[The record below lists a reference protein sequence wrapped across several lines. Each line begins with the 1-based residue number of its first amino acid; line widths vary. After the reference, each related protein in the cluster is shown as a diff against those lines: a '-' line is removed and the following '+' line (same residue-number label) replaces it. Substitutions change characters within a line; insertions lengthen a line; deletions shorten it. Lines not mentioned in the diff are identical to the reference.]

1 MTARVSL
8 VSSHSVRAEWTIS
21 VRREPVGYLG
31 DPEVSSPLV
40 DDVPADIRA
49 ALNAWLNPPATA
61 AEDCWSFRP
70 VSSPENMALPGMD
83 RVCSQCG
90 APYRDHV

>member
-1 MTARVSL
+1 MPAKVVRTASN
-8 VSSHSVRAEWTIS
+8 SVTAEWTIT
-21 VRREPVGYLG
+21 VRREPAGYLG
-31 DPEVSSPLV
+31 DPEVPSPRV